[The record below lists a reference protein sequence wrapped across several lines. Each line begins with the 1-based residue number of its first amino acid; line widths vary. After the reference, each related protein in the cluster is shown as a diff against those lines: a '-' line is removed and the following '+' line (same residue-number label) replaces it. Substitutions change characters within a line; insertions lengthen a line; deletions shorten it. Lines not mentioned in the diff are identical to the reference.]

1 MESQGIRLKDLEELL
16 TQERRARET
25 AEERIVQLE
34 REALK
39 DTVILDTA
47 DLDGNS
53 EREQDAQAGEVN
65 GDATETVPEVSS
77 LTDAATAR
85 LQQKLEMMMNEMNEM
100 KQQME
105 RYRQRA
111 ETAEAESATHR
122 TTLAEMVE
130 KIRQDEASR
139 VARDARRRSRSGDR
153 LLQEASPADVD
164 EQAEDDAE
172 EGEITII
179 NEKDMHE
186 NGSTTLFRKAGV
198 QNGKPIS
205 PNGITEPKT
214 SQALTTR
221 PSPKDMAVIHGGP
234 AASIFG
240 IVLIGMGLMA
250 WLNTYP
256 KVER

>member
-1 MESQGIRLKDLEELL
+1 MESQGFRLRDLEALL
-16 TQERRARET
+16 TEEQRARKT
-25 AEERIVQLE
+25 AEDRLEQLE
-34 REALK
+34 REAQK
-39 DTVILDTA
+39 DTVILDAA
-47 DLDGNS
+47 DLDGHS
-53 EREQDAQAGEVN
+53 EPQEDDQAMKLS
-65 GDATETVPEVSS
+65 DATSETVSELPN
-77 LTDAATAR
+77 LTDTATAR
-85 LQQKLEMMMNEMNEM
+85 LQQRLEMMMAEMNEM

-111 ETAEAESATHR
+111 ETAETESANSR
-122 TTLAEMVE
+122 ATLAEMVE
-130 KIRQDEASR
+130 KIRQDEANRISR
-139 VARDARRRSRSGDR
+139 AARRRSRSEGR
-153 LLQEASPADVD
+153 TSQEVSPDDVD
-164 EQAEDDAE
+164 VRAEDDAE

-179 NEKDMHE
+179 NERDMHDS
-186 NGSTTLFRKAGV
+186 GPSTLLRKAGV

-205 PNGITEPKT
+205 PNDVTEPKT

-221 PSPKDMAVIHGGP
+221 PSPKDLAVIHGGP